1 MSKWRCQSFRG
12 DLKQQQQQPWR
23 WRGNETQR
31 TIKKWT
37 QHAPIDIT
45 PMRNWHFLPFHFQ
58 LHPPYYFPLLHV
70 SLSLSLL
77 PLLILLL
84 SLFLGK
90 VLALLLNESDI
101 SWSKGSRP
109 QVELGNLEFPTHASI
124 VCHIIYGVASYIV
137 NYYELW
143 VLLGCCDRSVLCSA
157 SGNLTPFDQ
166 LTELPCCTTF
176 NCFHTRST

>member
-1 MSKWRCQSFRG
+1 MTRQRDATYNKKMNPARAHRYYTYAKLTFPSFPPSTSSP
-12 DLKQQQQQPWR
+12 LEALLFPS
-23 WRGNETQR
+23 
-31 TIKKWT
+31 
-37 QHAPIDIT
+37 APC
-45 PMRNWHFLPFHFQ
+45 LP
-58 LHPPYYFPLLHV
+58 
-70 SLSLSLL
+70 LSLF
-77 PLLILLL
+77 PFLIQFL
-84 SLFLGK
+84 SLFLGG

-137 NYYELW
+137 NYYEVW